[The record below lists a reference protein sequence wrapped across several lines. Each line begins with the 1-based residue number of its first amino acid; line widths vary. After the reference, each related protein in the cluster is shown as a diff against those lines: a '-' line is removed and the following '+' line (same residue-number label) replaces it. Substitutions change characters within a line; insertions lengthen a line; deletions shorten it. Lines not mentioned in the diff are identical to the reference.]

1 MGLILTKEKQ
11 MSLFNK
17 LSQTILHFQY
27 HIAWVP
33 KDNFRILG
41 GEIEVENCIR
51 SFPSSIILEMGQVLK

>member
-1 MGLILTKEKQ
+1 